1 MTILYWALGIIL
13 AIFLL
18 TVLRGAPY
26 VPSRR
31 RDIDRA
37 FGELYRLQP
46 NDVFVDLGSGDGK
59 VCLAAAEHGAR
70 AIGYEINPILV
81 LISRWRAQGKKG
93 VQFLLRDFWRSKL
106 PTSVT
111 VVYIFGD
118 GRDITKMVDWVE
130 AQATRLKHPI
140 YVLSYAFEVPSR
152 VLTARNDAHFLY
164 EIKPT
169 LQTEKT

>member
-1 MTILYWALGIIL
+1 MTILYWALGIVL

-18 TVLRGAPY
+18 TVFRGAPY

-31 RDIDRA
+31 RDVERVFD
-37 FGELYRLQP
+37 ELYHLQP
-46 NDVFVDLGSGDGK
+46 NDVLVDLGSGDGK
-59 VCLAAAEHGAR
+59 ICLEAAKRGAK
-70 AIGYEINPILV
+70 AVGYEINPMLV
-81 LISRWRAQGKKG
+81 LISRWRARGEAKAK
-93 VQFLLRDFWRSKL
+93 FLLRDFWRSKL

-152 VLTARNDAHFLY
+152 VLTARNDVHFLY

-169 LQTEKT
+169 LQTKKT